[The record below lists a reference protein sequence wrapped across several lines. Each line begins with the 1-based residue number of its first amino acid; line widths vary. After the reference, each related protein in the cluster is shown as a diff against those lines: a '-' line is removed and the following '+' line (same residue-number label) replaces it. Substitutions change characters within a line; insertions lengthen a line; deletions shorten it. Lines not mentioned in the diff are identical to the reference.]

1 MRICWC
7 ALLLAI
13 LSGTAPAAGMRYNE
27 HRKCPLMD
35 SLLQRAT
42 LKEGMVIDVGA
53 NGGCEM
59 TTALRYGRRV
69 IGVECLES
77 AYHELRGVP
86 HIAGHPNATLLHVCA
101 SNNISMAELNL
112 ARDSSS
118 LIEAN
123 VRWERESQKVPK
135 TGATRE
141 PVVLVPLDML
151 LPTAEHVAVIK
162 VDVQGA
168 EYDVLRGLLRTITR
182 DHPVIGY
189 EANGEFV
196 NRGNVHDM
204 LKLLGYV
211 CTRTTR
217 TTDRNG
223 TRTGSDQVCWHSRP
237 TGGGSTDGWGL
248 KCRILRLWA
257 AGNNSH

>member
-7 ALLLAI
+7 ALLLAV
-13 LSGTAPAAGMRYNE
+13 LSGTAPAAGMPYSKNK
-27 HRKCPLMD
+27 KCPLMD
-35 SLLQRAT
+35 SLLQQAT

-77 AYHELRGVP
+77 AYHELRGMP

-101 SNNISMAELNL
+101 SNNISMAELHL

-123 VRWERESQKVPK
+123 VRWKPESTKVPK
-135 TGATRE
+135 TGAVRE
-141 PVVLVPLDML
+141 SVVLVPLDML
-151 LPTAEHVAVIK
+151 LPTAEHVAAIK

-168 EYDVLRGLLRTITR
+168 EYNVLQGLLRTITR

-189 EANGEFV
+189 EDVVDRRFEKS
-196 NRGNVHDM
+196 GNIHDM
-204 LKLLGYV
+204 LKPLGYV
-211 CTRTTR
+211 CTRYGGDRSGDQICSTTER
-217 TTDRNG
+217 PWRRYKRLGLRDG
-223 TRTGSDQVCWHSRP
+223 TQ
-237 TGGGSTDGWGL
+237 
-248 KCRILRLWA
+248 
-257 AGNNSH
+257 